1 MNDIKSDMTNHRF
14 PSVLSILPAIIL
26 FIICTSP
33 LHAAELVD
41 RVVAVVNDEIITMS
55 EVNDAGNEYF
65 RKITAQAPPAQLA
78 DALSRAREEVLDNL
92 IDKEL
97 IVQEAQKQNVS
108 VSDEELQRAAE
119 QMLIKNNLTRD
130 MLDAQLGQ
138 MGMNYDT
145 YLDTMRNQMLQSKLV
160 NYEIRSKIIITD
172 DMILDYYD
180 THYTQHMSGDGYYLL
195 QMGFT
200 WNNPDEE
207 ESAPAE
213 YAEKMDAKKRAERVH
228 ALVLGGQDFRAL
240 AQKFSDLPSA
250 ADGGDL
256 GVFQED
262 DMAPYMQNAV
272 LKLNA
277 GEVSEVIETPSG
289 YQFFKLLSGQDGQIV
304 VQAPLSSVKEEIREK
319 LYNQEL
325 KGDLD
330 EWVTNIKKEAFI
342 KKL

>member
-14 PSVLSILPAIIL
+14 PSILSIFPAIIL
-26 FIICTSP
+26 FILCTSP

-41 RVVAVVNDEIITMS
+41 RVVAVVNDGIITMS

-145 YLDTMRNQMLQSKLV
+145 Y
-160 NYEIRSKIIITD
+160 
-172 DMILDYYD
+172 
-180 THYTQHMSGDGYYLL
+180 
-195 QMGFT
+195 
-200 WNNPDEE
+200 
-207 ESAPAE
+207 
-213 YAEKMDAKKRAERVH
+213 
-228 ALVLGGQDFRAL
+228 
-240 AQKFSDLPSA
+240 
-250 ADGGDL
+250 
-256 GVFQED
+256 
-262 DMAPYMQNAV
+262 
-272 LKLNA
+272 
-277 GEVSEVIETPSG
+277 
-289 YQFFKLLSGQDGQIV
+289 
-304 VQAPLSSVKEEIREK
+304 
-319 LYNQEL
+319 
-325 KGDLD
+325 
-330 EWVTNIKKEAFI
+330 
-342 KKL
+342 

>member
-1 MNDIKSDMTNHRF
+1 MITHRF
-14 PSVLSILPAIIL
+14 PAILSILPAIIL
-26 FIICTSP
+26 FVFTSP
-33 LHAAELVD
+33 LHGAELVD

-55 EVNDAGNEYF
+55 DINGEGKEYF
-65 RKITAQAPPAQLA
+65 KKITEQAPPAQME
-78 DALSRAREEVLDNL
+78 DALRRAREEVLNNL
-92 IDKEL
+92 IDKKL
-97 IVQEAQKQNVS
+97 IAQEAKKQNVS
-108 VSDEELQRAAE
+108 VSDEELQRAAQ
-119 QMLIKNNLTRD
+119 QMLSNNNMTRD

-145 YLDTMRNQMLQSKLV
+145 YLDSMRNQILQSKLV

-180 THYTQHMSGDGYYLL
+180 THYTKHMGGGGYYLL

-200 WNNPDEE
+200 WEQSDEK
-207 ESAPAE
+207 ESAPAG
-213 YAEKMDAKKRAERVH
+213 YAEKMDAKKRADRVH

-262 DMAPYMQNAV
+262 EMAPYMQDAV
-272 LKLNA
+272 VKLTTD
-277 GEVSEVIETPSG
+277 EISKVIETPSG
-289 YQFFKLLSGQDGQIV
+289 YQFFKLLSGQEGQIV
-304 VQAPLSSVKEEIREK
+304 VQAPLNSVKEEIRNK
-319 LYNQEL
+319 IYKQEL
-325 KGDLD
+325 KDNYD
-330 EWVTNIKKEAFI
+330 DWIKKIKTEAFI